1 MTTVVTIA
9 VTSVGMTVTLV
20 TIGTTGTTAPGKI
33 VTGMT
38 AATAGNAPGRP
49 LAAPKPMIA
58 APGLHLP
65 GGITTK
71 KGLQGTMT
79 GGVAM
84 ITEGAL
90 ILPMTVAGTLKTGAG
105 TTVDGTRGTI
115 VTRTGLPGTPT
126 EMVVGRQRDEVGHGP
141 G

>member
-65 GGITTK
+65 GGIWK
-71 KGLQGTMT
+71 IKGLQGTMI

-84 ITEGAL
+84 MTEEAL
-90 ILPMTVAGTLKTGAG
+90 ILTMTAAGTIPTDVGMTAA
-105 TTVDGTRGTI
+105 VTRGKIATMKG
-115 VTRTGLPGTPT
+115 RGTPT
-126 EMVVGRQRDEVGHGP
+126 GITDGLAED
-141 G
+141 